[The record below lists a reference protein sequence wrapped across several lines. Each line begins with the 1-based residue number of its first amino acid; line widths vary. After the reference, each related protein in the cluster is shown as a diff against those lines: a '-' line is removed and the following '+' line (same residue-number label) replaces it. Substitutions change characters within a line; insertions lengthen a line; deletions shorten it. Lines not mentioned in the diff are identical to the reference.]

1 MKLKVMHLIRSLSM
15 GGAETLIKDYALKI
29 DREKFDIIIV
39 TTGNRKHTF
48 NEEILEREGIKV
60 FYLGEEVLQG
70 ATNHLR
76 RAFNKIQR
84 HKLFLRIVKK
94 EKPNI
99 IHTHLA
105 VNDYL
110 LCLNVKKRKIV
121 LYHTLHSEIDKM
133 FSKGKERYKLT
144 TRYCIKKK
152 GMVPIALH
160 SKMQKETNAFFD
172 INNCILVPNGIDIKR
187 FAKVNVNKKILLN
200 TLGIV
205 KNSFIVGHVGSFK
218 KQKNHEFLIKVFSAV
233 KNKQSNAHLVLI
245 GVGVLEERI
254 RDLVWELGLQN
265 SVSFLGNREDIP
277 ELMSIMDVFL
287 FPSLYEGFGNV
298 LIEAQT
304 VGIKCVASDN
314 IPNDAFVT
322 N

>member
-1 MKLKVMHLIRSLSM
+1 
-15 GGAETLIKDYALKI
+15 
-29 DREKFDIIIV
+29 
-39 TTGNRKHTF
+39 
-48 NEEILEREGIKV
+48 
-60 FYLGEEVLQG
+60 
-70 ATNHLR
+70 
-76 RAFNKIQR
+76 
-84 HKLFLRIVKK
+84 
-94 EKPNI
+94 
-99 IHTHLA
+99 
-105 VNDYL
+105 
-110 LCLNVKKRKIV
+110 
-121 LYHTLHSEIDKM
+121 M

-322 N
+322 NLVTPVSLNDSIDEWSEATLDTKTPGSIRGDLNKYDINNIIRDLENIYLESYNH